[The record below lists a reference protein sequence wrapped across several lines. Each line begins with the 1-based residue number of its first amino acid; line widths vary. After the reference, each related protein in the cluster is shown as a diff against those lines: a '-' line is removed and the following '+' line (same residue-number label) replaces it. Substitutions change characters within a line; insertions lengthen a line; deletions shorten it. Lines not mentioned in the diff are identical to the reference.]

1 MRSSN
6 CRQYEPGPDNSVQL
20 GVAYSGMQLVLLTTP
35 HPPMPLSH
43 CIVETTSPHADCCA
57 VASKQPPK
65 VTTMIRATCAPRM
78 AGARESRAGAK
89 LRSAAPLPPPMAGGQ
104 GGWCQAVARL
114 LLRWPSGGRAAAN
127 PTVVKRRTDPAVQR
141 PHRTVAVG
149 SLSEVKVRLVLVL
162 VPRILRRPHSLDLS
176 LSQYSQWIIQC
187 GWDGS

>member
-89 LRSAAPLPPPMAGGQ
+89 LRSAAPLPPPMAGG
-104 GGWCQAVARL
+104 
-114 LLRWPSGGRAAAN
+114 
-127 PTVVKRRTDPAVQR
+127 
-141 PHRTVAVG
+141 
-149 SLSEVKVRLVLVL
+149 LVSSRGEAPLAL
-162 VPRILRRPHSLDLS
+162 ALRRPRGGESDCKAPHRSSTAAAPYCSCRIL
-176 LSQYSQWIIQC
+176 I
-187 GWDGS
+187 GS

>member
-114 LLRWPSGGRAAAN
+114 LLLALAARRCESADMRRAVERPCIVESAEKGTLTRNFWPAKGL
-127 PTVVKRRTDPAVQR
+127 T
-141 PHRTVAVG
+141 
-149 SLSEVKVRLVLVL
+149 
-162 VPRILRRPHSLDLS
+162 
-176 LSQYSQWIIQC
+176 
-187 GWDGS
+187 

>member
-65 VTTMIRATCAPRM
+65 VTTKIRATCAPRM
-78 AGARESRAGAK
+78 AGVRESRAGAK
-89 LRSAAPLPPPMAGGQ
+89 LRSAAPLPPSTAGGLVSSR
-104 GGWCQAVARL
+104 GEA
-114 LLRWPSGGRAAAN
+114 
-127 PTVVKRRTDPAVQR
+127 
-141 PHRTVAVG
+141 
-149 SLSEVKVRLVLVL
+149 LVLAAR
-162 VPRILRRPHSLDLS
+162 RIMAVEASGICLLPV
-176 LSQYSQWIIQC
+176 YYY
-187 GWDGS
+187 